1 MSAKKTPAQPNTTP
15 RQPQPEEKAR
25 KEPVV
30 FRAGRGEKAAQG
42 RANGPTRRRVQP
54 TGLRS
59 RRTRRIVKQLD
70 GRSPCVEPC
79 PLCTTGR

>member
-30 FRAGRGEKAAQG
+30 FRAGRGEKAAVVCGNASCVYDGPITITVQG
-42 RANGPTRRRVQP
+42 
-54 TGLRS
+54 
-59 RRTRRIVKQLD
+59 
-70 GRSPCVEPC
+70 E
-79 PLCTTGR
+79 